1 MAVPAVPEVAAILM
15 PEAVDPDEIPLPVE
29 EEREVRRVSHT
40 KRQQEDVEEE
50 EIVTTERRVV
60 MEIDTEESGTR
71 RQVVER
77 AEEEPEDPSGSYRS
91 VRTKGGGLGRSLSF
105 EN

>member
-1 MAVPAVPEVAAILM
+1 M
-15 PEAVDPDEIPLPVE
+15 PEAVDPDEIPLTVE

-77 AEEEPEDPSGSYRS
+77 AEEEPEDQSGSYRS
-91 VRTKGGGLGRSLSF
+91 VRTKGGGGLGRSLSF
-105 EN
+105 EKF